1 MTILLFYPR
10 LALHLRI
17 EEPFDDSWVVHSPAN
32 QLKANVAEK
41 VFKDFL
47 LTFHLRKHLA
57 VGLAERLVLHNGLLG
72 MKGRLKGVVES
83 FACQLVG
90 KATGITDE
98 DDVIVG
104 RLGSVQGNVGTTQ
117 TSFRNLELMECLAEL
132 LGMALEI
139 VVGVFGYEAVDITSD
154 AGELIERARSIV
166 VREVDEDVVGL
177 LAFVKLFQEQRI
189 GFAVAHQLASDKAMS
204 SVGTNQIATGYPG
217 ARLHRDEDAPVGLH
231 VETGEIL
238 LLECS
243 AVLDVVL
250 QQGVV
255 KVLATCHAN
264 LECRIELHD
273 GVIFKLETHAVD
285 GTVIILDAGQQLVE
299 EAPSLY
305 RKTAAT
311 NLVAWEG
318 GTINYQTVNARL

>member
-47 LTFHLRKHLA
+47 LAFHLRKHLA

-72 MKGRLKGVVES
+72 MKSRLKCVVES

-139 VVGVFGYEAVDITSD
+139 VVGVFG
-154 AGELIERARSIV
+154 
-166 VREVDEDVVGL
+166 
-177 LAFVKLFQEQRI
+177 
-189 GFAVAHQLASDKAMS
+189 
-204 SVGTNQIATGYPG
+204 
-217 ARLHRDEDAPVGLH
+217 
-231 VETGEIL
+231 
-238 LLECS
+238 
-243 AVLDVVL
+243 
-250 QQGVV
+250 
-255 KVLATCHAN
+255 
-264 LECRIELHD
+264 
-273 GVIFKLETHAVD
+273 
-285 GTVIILDAGQQLVE
+285 
-299 EAPSLY
+299 
-305 RKTAAT
+305 
-311 NLVAWEG
+311 
-318 GTINYQTVNARL
+318 